1 MGRGGDGGDAG
12 DDGGDAGDDGGGD
25 GGGDGD
31 ALVLGYRTGC
41 PQIGKDGH
49 TDDKG
54 GGFFASR
61 GPFAT
66 GRLVVEL
73 AIISS

>member
-1 MGRGGDGGDAG
+1 MGRGGVGGGDGGDAG
-12 DDGGDAGDDGGGD
+12 DDGGDAGDD

-49 TDDKG
+49 TGDKA
-54 GGFFASR
+54 GGFFGSR